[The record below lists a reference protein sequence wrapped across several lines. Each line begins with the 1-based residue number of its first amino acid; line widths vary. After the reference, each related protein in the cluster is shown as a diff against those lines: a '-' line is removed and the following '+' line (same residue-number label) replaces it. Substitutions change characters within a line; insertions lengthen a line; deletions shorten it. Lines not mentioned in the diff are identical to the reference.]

1 MAIGTITNLEGSVK
15 VEKPNGDIIEL
26 SEGDTVDSNDTII
39 TDENSGTTIE
49 FVDKSTLVVTESGKI
64 TLDEMVYDP
73 STQEGNFAIDLVS
86 GIFVYVSG
94 DIAKFDP
101 NSMILNTPVGT
112 IGIRG
117 TQLGVKIFE
126 GETTFTLMAEADGT
140 VGELVITDLFGNV
153 VVLNQEG
160 QTIKATA
167 ENGLGEIT
175 TLSFEEIGEIFDLP
189 LEYLARSGSY
199 NGNPYDNLSES
210 NQDDGSD
217 LIDFNTEA
225 GGEQVGFGEI
235 TGRLAEPSLNP
246 SPLVGGST
254 LVQTDL
260 PIPTFPTPST
270 QINQPIRSSRSAALR
285 DNFVEP
291 VNEVSRTVENTV
303 AVSSQEISKTVA
315 TSFVDDTTKTN
326 NLENNITNV
335 TVTRNYT
342 DTTTTETLETTTTTP
357 VYTITYSDGSVEI
370 LQGDPV
376 ITTETLSDTTT
387 QTREETIFTGTE
399 EPVIETAYDT
409 QTETVVGDEVLAA
422 SNDVVST
429 ETTADTENN
438 RDRIDTTTTTTNVYE
453 TTTTVTTTTTPVYTI
468 TYSDGTVEMEYGT
481 PTETFETSI
490 DPREEV
496 LVNTE
501 TTYEEPEITVEYQT
515 EVTETRGEETLL
527 STIYEDDVSREN
539 DLENNR
545 EVITTDR
552 QYTDTYSTLVT
563 TTTSITP
570 VYLITYLD
578 GTTEIE
584 YGETKINEQETTE
597 TRTDTRTEQTV
608 QYESAQVT
616 TNYETQITTSII
628 STNTNTSYID
638 DTKKENDLENNITN
652 VEVTRNYTD
661 TMIET
666 VSEKTITTPVYTI
679 SYSDGTT
686 EIEYGEPTI
695 EENIYDKEPEET
707 TRSEIIYT
715 GTEEPIIITTYNTV
729 TETNTL
735 DPVLVDSEVSS
746 EFDTEKD
753 GRNKQDITTETITTV
768 ETYNTETV
776 TTTTETPV
784 YTIVYFDGTTETEF
798 GESNS
803 TSSSEFETTTE
814 TTYSTGSVT
823 YEDWT
828 VGTGANNGFG
838 NGDQDAPGN
847 SEDNNNAENSTTS
860 VSDFVIVEEDESIDF
875 SNILGPEPDPVI
887 EETKSNKGNGK
898 GKVEENVGENVGE
911 ILIFSGENYTT
922 TVSDDLTSL
931 IMLQNH

>member
-1 MAIGTITNLEGSVK
+1 MAIGTITTLEGSAK
-15 VEKPNGDIIEL
+15 VEKPNGDIVEL
-26 SEGDTVDSNDTII
+26 SEGDTVDSNDIII

-49 FVDKSTLVVTESGKI
+49 FVDKSTLVVTENGKI

-86 GIFVYVSG
+86 GIFVYISG
-94 DIAKFDP
+94 DIAKTDP
-101 NSMILNTPVGT
+101 NAMTLNTPVAT

-140 VGELVITDLFGNV
+140 VGELIITDLFGNV
-153 VVLNQEG
+153 IVLNQEG
-160 QTIKATA
+160 QTVKATA
-167 ENGLGEIT
+167 EGGLGEIT

-189 LEYLARSGSY
+189 LEHLARSGSY
-199 NGNPYDNLSES
+199 NGNPYDNSSES
-210 NQDDGSD
+210 KQDDGSD
-217 LIDFNTEA
+217 LADFNTEA
-225 GGEQVGFGEI
+225 GGDSVEGGDVFSENFTQIGLDSNPTVGI
-235 TGRLAEPSLNP
+235 
-246 SPLVGGST
+246 
-254 LVQTDL
+254 
-260 PIPTFPTPST
+260 IPPTPFYQNEVPTYDSRT
-270 QINQPIRSSRSAALR
+270 QTVSVDR
-285 DNFVEP
+285 DNRRDDQSVVNIETPIEVVIQTP
-291 VNEVSRTVENTV
+291 VKFEKTIVS
-303 AVSSQEISKTVA
+303 
-315 TSFVDDTTKTN
+315 
-326 NLENNITNV
+326 
-335 TVTRNYT
+335 
-342 DTTTTETLETTTTTP
+342 TTTTFETTT
-357 VYTITYSDGSVEI
+357 
-370 LQGDPV
+370 
-376 ITTETLSDTTT
+376 
-387 QTREETIFTGTE
+387 
-399 EPVIETAYDT
+399 
-409 QTETVVGDEVLAA
+409 
-422 SNDVVST
+422 N
-429 ETTADTENN
+429 
-438 RDRIDTTTTTTNVYE
+438 
-453 TTTTVTTTTTPVYTI
+453 
-468 TYSDGTVEMEYGT
+468 
-481 PTETFETSI
+481 TS
-490 DPREEV
+490 
-496 LVNTE
+496 
-501 TTYEEPEITVEYQT
+501 
-515 EVTETRGEETLL
+515 RGEETLL

-552 QYTDTYSTLVT
+552 QYTDTYNTLVT

-570 VYLITYLD
+570 VYLITYSD

-584 YGETKINEQETTE
+584 DGETTINKQETTE
-597 TRTDTRTEQTV
+597 TRTDTRTEQIV
-608 QYESAQVT
+608 QYESVQVT

-638 DTKKENDLENNITN
+638 DTQKENDLENNITN

-715 GTEEPIIITTYNTV
+715 GTEEPNIITTYNTV
-729 TETNTL
+729 TETNIL

-746 EFDTEKD
+746 EFDTKKD

-803 TSSSEFETTTE
+803 TSSSEFETNTE

-828 VGTGANNGFG
+828 IGTGANNGFG

-847 SEDNNNAENSTTS
+847 SGDNNNAENSTMS
-860 VSDFVIVEEDESIDF
+860 LSGFGIEEDESIDL

-887 EETKSNKGNGK
+887 EETKSNKGKGK
-898 GKVEENVGENVGE
+898 GKVEENVGES
-911 ILIFSGENYTT
+911 LIFSGESYTT
-922 TVSDDLTSL
+922 TISDDVITSL
-931 IMLQNH
+931 EYT

>member
-1 MAIGTITNLEGSVK
+1 MAIGTITTLEGSAK
-15 VEKPNGDIIEL
+15 VEKPNGDIVEL
-26 SEGDTVDSNDTII
+26 SEGDTVDSNDIII

-49 FVDKSTLVVTESGKI
+49 FVDKSTLVVTENGKI

-86 GIFVYVSG
+86 GIFVYISG
-94 DIAKFDP
+94 DIAKTDP
-101 NSMILNTPVGT
+101 NAMTLNTPVAT

-140 VGELVITDLFGNV
+140 VGELIITDLFGNV
-153 VVLNQEG
+153 IVLNQEG
-160 QTIKATA
+160 QTVKATA
-167 ENGLGEIT
+167 EGGLGEIT

-189 LEYLARSGSY
+189 LEHLARSGSY
-199 NGNPYDNLSES
+199 NGNPYDNSSES
-210 NQDDGSD
+210 KQDDGSD
-217 LIDFNTEA
+217 LADFNTEA
-225 GGEQVGFGEI
+225 GGDSVEGGDFFSENFTQIGLDSNPTVGI
-235 TGRLAEPSLNP
+235 
-246 SPLVGGST
+246 
-254 LVQTDL
+254 
-260 PIPTFPTPST
+260 IPPTPFYQNEVPTYDSRT
-270 QINQPIRSSRSAALR
+270 QTVSVDR
-285 DNFVEP
+285 DNRRDDQSVVNIETPIEVVIQTP
-291 VNEVSRTVENTV
+291 VKFE
-303 AVSSQEISKTVA
+303 KTVV
-315 TSFVDDTTKTN
+315 S
-326 NLENNITNV
+326 
-335 TVTRNYT
+335 
-342 DTTTTETLETTTTTP
+342 TTTTFETTT
-357 VYTITYSDGSVEI
+357 
-370 LQGDPV
+370 
-376 ITTETLSDTTT
+376 
-387 QTREETIFTGTE
+387 
-399 EPVIETAYDT
+399 
-409 QTETVVGDEVLAA
+409 
-422 SNDVVST
+422 N
-429 ETTADTENN
+429 
-438 RDRIDTTTTTTNVYE
+438 
-453 TTTTVTTTTTPVYTI
+453 
-468 TYSDGTVEMEYGT
+468 
-481 PTETFETSI
+481 TS
-490 DPREEV
+490 
-496 LVNTE
+496 
-501 TTYEEPEITVEYQT
+501 
-515 EVTETRGEETLL
+515 RGEETLL

-552 QYTDTYSTLVT
+552 QYTDTYNTLVT

-570 VYLITYLD
+570 VYLITYSD

-584 YGETKINEQETTE
+584 DGETTINKQETTE
-597 TRTDTRTEQTV
+597 TRTDTRTEQIV
-608 QYESAQVT
+608 QYESVQVT

-638 DTKKENDLENNITN
+638 DTQKENDLENNITN

-715 GTEEPIIITTYNTV
+715 GTEEPNIITTYNTV
-729 TETNTL
+729 TETNIL

-746 EFDTEKD
+746 EFDTKKD

-803 TSSSEFETTTE
+803 TSSSKFETNTE

-828 VGTGANNGFG
+828 IGTGANNGFG

-847 SEDNNNAENSTTS
+847 SGDNNNAENSTMS
-860 VSDFVIVEEDESIDF
+860 LSGFGIEEDESIDL

-887 EETKSNKGNGK
+887 EETKSNKGKGK
-898 GKVEENVGENVGE
+898 GKVEENVGES
-911 ILIFSGENYTT
+911 LIFSGESYTT
-922 TVSDDLTSL
+922 TISDDVITSL
-931 IMLQNH
+931 EYT

>member
-1 MAIGTITNLEGSVK
+1 MAIGTITTLEGSAK
-15 VEKPNGDIIEL
+15 VEKPNGDIVEL
-26 SEGDTVDSNDTII
+26 SEGDTVDSNDIII

-49 FVDKSTLVVTESGKI
+49 FVDKSTLVVTENGKI

-86 GIFVYVSG
+86 GIFVYISG
-94 DIAKFDP
+94 DIAKTDP
-101 NSMILNTPVGT
+101 NAMTLNTPVAT

-140 VGELVITDLFGNV
+140 VGELIITDLFGNV
-153 VVLNQEG
+153 IVLNQEG
-160 QTIKATA
+160 QTVKATA
-167 ENGLGEIT
+167 AGGLGEIT

-189 LEYLARSGSY
+189 LEHLARSGSY
-199 NGNPYDNLSES
+199 NGNPYDNSSES
-210 NQDDGSD
+210 KQDDGSD
-217 LIDFNTEA
+217 LADFNTEA
-225 GGEQVGFGEI
+225 GGNSVEGVDVFSENFTQIGLDSNPTVGI
-235 TGRLAEPSLNP
+235 
-246 SPLVGGST
+246 
-254 LVQTDL
+254 
-260 PIPTFPTPST
+260 IPPTPFYQNEVPTYDSRT
-270 QINQPIRSSRSAALR
+270 QTVSVDR
-285 DNFVEP
+285 DNRRDDQSVVNIETPIEVVIQTP
-291 VNEVSRTVENTV
+291 VKFE
-303 AVSSQEISKTVA
+303 KTVV
-315 TSFVDDTTKTN
+315 S
-326 NLENNITNV
+326 
-335 TVTRNYT
+335 
-342 DTTTTETLETTTTTP
+342 TTTTFETTT
-357 VYTITYSDGSVEI
+357 
-370 LQGDPV
+370 
-376 ITTETLSDTTT
+376 
-387 QTREETIFTGTE
+387 
-399 EPVIETAYDT
+399 
-409 QTETVVGDEVLAA
+409 
-422 SNDVVST
+422 N
-429 ETTADTENN
+429 
-438 RDRIDTTTTTTNVYE
+438 
-453 TTTTVTTTTTPVYTI
+453 
-468 TYSDGTVEMEYGT
+468 
-481 PTETFETSI
+481 TS
-490 DPREEV
+490 
-496 LVNTE
+496 
-501 TTYEEPEITVEYQT
+501 
-515 EVTETRGEETLL
+515 RGEETLL

-552 QYTDTYSTLVT
+552 QYTDTYNTLVT

-570 VYLITYLD
+570 VYLITYSD

-584 YGETKINEQETTE
+584 DGETTINKQETTE
-597 TRTDTRTEQTV
+597 TRTDTRTEQIV
-608 QYESAQVT
+608 QYESVQVT

-638 DTKKENDLENNITN
+638 DTQKENDLENNITN

-715 GTEEPIIITTYNTV
+715 GTEEPNIITTYNTV
-729 TETNTL
+729 TETNIL

-746 EFDTEKD
+746 EFDTKKD

-768 ETYNTETV
+768 GTYNTETV

-803 TSSSEFETTTE
+803 TSSSKFETNTE

-828 VGTGANNGFG
+828 IGTGANNGFG

-847 SEDNNNAENSTTS
+847 SGDNNNAENSTMS
-860 VSDFVIVEEDESIDF
+860 LSDFGIEEDESIDL

-887 EETKSNKGNGK
+887 EETKSNKGKGK
-898 GKVEENVGENVGE
+898 GKVEENVGES
-911 ILIFSGENYTT
+911 LIFSGESYTT
-922 TVSDDLTSL
+922 TISDDVITSL
-931 IMLQNH
+931 EYA

>member
-1 MAIGTITNLEGSVK
+1 MAIGTITTLEGSVK

-160 QTIKATA
+160 QTVKATA

-199 NGNPYDNLSES
+199 NGNPYDNLPES

-217 LIDFNTEA
+217 LSDFGTEA
-225 GGEQVGFGEI
+225 GGEQVGFEESV
-235 TGRLAEPSLNP
+235 GRLAEPSLDA

-254 LVQTDL
+254 LVQTDF

-357 VYTITYSDGSVEI
+357 VYTITYSDGSVET

-481 PTETFETSI
+481 PTETFETSV

-552 QYTDTYSTLVT
+552 QYTDTYSILVT

-847 SEDNNNAENSTTS
+847 SEDNNNAENNTTS
-860 VSDFVIVEEDESIDF
+860 VYDFLIFEEDESIDF
-875 SNILGPEPDPVI
+875 SNILGPEPDPAI
-887 EETKSNKGNGK
+887 EETKSNKGK
-898 GKVEENVGENVGE
+898 GKVEENVGESVGE
-911 ILIFSGENYTT
+911 ILIFSGENYTS

>member
-1 MAIGTITNLEGSVK
+1 MEPIGKVDIAEGSVK
-15 VEKPNGDIIEL
+15 VIRTDGSTVSLN
-26 SEGDTVDSNDTII
+26 EGDTVDSNDTII

-49 FVDKSTLVVTESGKI
+49 FVDKSTLVVTENGKI

-86 GIFVYVSG
+86 GIFVYISG
-94 DIAKFDP
+94 DIAKTDP
-101 NSMILNTPVGT
+101 NAMTLNTPVAT

-140 VGELVITDLFGNV
+140 VGELIITDLFGNV
-153 VVLNQEG
+153 IVLNQEG
-160 QTIKATA
+160 QTVKATA
-167 ENGLGEIT
+167 EGGLGEIT

-189 LEYLARSGSY
+189 LEHLARSGSY
-199 NGNPYDNLSES
+199 NGNPYDNSSES
-210 NQDDGSD
+210 KQDDGSD
-217 LIDFNTEA
+217 LADFNTEA
-225 GGEQVGFGEI
+225 GGDSVEGGDVFSENFTQIGLDSNPTVGI
-235 TGRLAEPSLNP
+235 
-246 SPLVGGST
+246 
-254 LVQTDL
+254 
-260 PIPTFPTPST
+260 IPPTPFYQNEVPTYDSRT
-270 QINQPIRSSRSAALR
+270 QTVSVDR
-285 DNFVEP
+285 DNRRDDQSVVNIETPIEVVIQTP
-291 VNEVSRTVENTV
+291 VKFEKTIVS
-303 AVSSQEISKTVA
+303 
-315 TSFVDDTTKTN
+315 
-326 NLENNITNV
+326 
-335 TVTRNYT
+335 
-342 DTTTTETLETTTTTP
+342 TTTTFETTT
-357 VYTITYSDGSVEI
+357 
-370 LQGDPV
+370 
-376 ITTETLSDTTT
+376 
-387 QTREETIFTGTE
+387 
-399 EPVIETAYDT
+399 
-409 QTETVVGDEVLAA
+409 
-422 SNDVVST
+422 N
-429 ETTADTENN
+429 
-438 RDRIDTTTTTTNVYE
+438 
-453 TTTTVTTTTTPVYTI
+453 
-468 TYSDGTVEMEYGT
+468 
-481 PTETFETSI
+481 TS
-490 DPREEV
+490 
-496 LVNTE
+496 
-501 TTYEEPEITVEYQT
+501 
-515 EVTETRGEETLL
+515 RGEETLL

-552 QYTDTYSTLVT
+552 QYTDTYNTLVT

-570 VYLITYLD
+570 VYLITYSD

-584 YGETKINEQETTE
+584 DGETTINKQETTE
-597 TRTDTRTEQTV
+597 TRTDTRTEQIV
-608 QYESAQVT
+608 QYESVQVT

-638 DTKKENDLENNITN
+638 DTQKENDLENNITN

-715 GTEEPIIITTYNTV
+715 GTEEPNIITTYNTV
-729 TETNTL
+729 TETNIL

-746 EFDTEKD
+746 EFDTKKD

-887 EETKSNKGNGK
+887 EETKSNKGKGK
-898 GKVEENVGENVGE
+898 GKVEENVGES
-911 ILIFSGENYTT
+911 LIFSGESYTT
-922 TVSDDLTSL
+922 TISDDVITSL
-931 IMLQNH
+931 EYT

>member
-1 MAIGTITNLEGSVK
+1 MAIGTITTLEGSAK
-15 VEKPNGDIIEL
+15 VEKPNGDIVEL
-26 SEGDTVDSNDTII
+26 SEGDTVDSNDIII

-49 FVDKSTLVVTESGKI
+49 FVDKSTLVVTENGKI

-86 GIFVYVSG
+86 GIFVYISG
-94 DIAKFDP
+94 DIAKTDP
-101 NSMILNTPVGT
+101 NAMTLNTPVAT

-140 VGELVITDLFGNV
+140 VGELIITDLFGNV
-153 VVLNQEG
+153 IVLNQEG
-160 QTIKATA
+160 QTVKATA
-167 ENGLGEIT
+167 EGGLGEIT

-189 LEYLARSGSY
+189 LEHLARSGSY
-199 NGNPYDNLSES
+199 NGNPYDNSSES
-210 NQDDGSD
+210 KQDDGSD
-217 LIDFNTEA
+217 LADFNTEA
-225 GGEQVGFGEI
+225 GGDSVEGGDFFSENFTQIGLDSNPTVGI
-235 TGRLAEPSLNP
+235 
-246 SPLVGGST
+246 
-254 LVQTDL
+254 
-260 PIPTFPTPST
+260 IPPTPFYQNEVPTYDSRT
-270 QINQPIRSSRSAALR
+270 QTVSVDR
-285 DNFVEP
+285 DNRRDDQSVVNIETPIEVVIQTP
-291 VNEVSRTVENTV
+291 VKFE
-303 AVSSQEISKTVA
+303 KTVV
-315 TSFVDDTTKTN
+315 S
-326 NLENNITNV
+326 
-335 TVTRNYT
+335 
-342 DTTTTETLETTTTTP
+342 TTTTFETTT
-357 VYTITYSDGSVEI
+357 
-370 LQGDPV
+370 
-376 ITTETLSDTTT
+376 
-387 QTREETIFTGTE
+387 
-399 EPVIETAYDT
+399 
-409 QTETVVGDEVLAA
+409 
-422 SNDVVST
+422 N
-429 ETTADTENN
+429 
-438 RDRIDTTTTTTNVYE
+438 
-453 TTTTVTTTTTPVYTI
+453 
-468 TYSDGTVEMEYGT
+468 
-481 PTETFETSI
+481 TS
-490 DPREEV
+490 
-496 LVNTE
+496 
-501 TTYEEPEITVEYQT
+501 
-515 EVTETRGEETLL
+515 RGEETLL

-552 QYTDTYSTLVT
+552 QYTDTYNTLVT

-570 VYLITYLD
+570 VYLITYSD

-584 YGETKINEQETTE
+584 DGETTINKQETTE
-597 TRTDTRTEQTV
+597 TRTDTRTEQIV
-608 QYESAQVT
+608 QYESVQVT

-638 DTKKENDLENNITN
+638 DTQKENDLENNITN

-715 GTEEPIIITTYNTV
+715 GTEEPNIITTYNTV
-729 TETNTL
+729 TETNIL

-746 EFDTEKD
+746 EFDTKKD

-803 TSSSEFETTTE
+803 TSSSKFETNTE

-828 VGTGANNGFG
+828 IGTGANNGFG

-847 SEDNNNAENSTTS
+847 SGDNNSAENSTMS
-860 VSDFVIVEEDESIDF
+860 LSGFGIEEDESIDL

-887 EETKSNKGNGK
+887 EETKSNKGKGK
-898 GKVEENVGENVGE
+898 GKVEENVGES
-911 ILIFSGENYTT
+911 LIFSGESYTT
-922 TVSDDLTSL
+922 TISDDVITSL
-931 IMLQNH
+931 EYT

>member
-1 MAIGTITNLEGSVK
+1 MAIGTITTLEGSAK
-15 VEKPNGDIIEL
+15 VEKPNGDIVEL
-26 SEGDTVDSNDTII
+26 SEGDTVDSNDIII

-49 FVDKSTLVVTESGKI
+49 FVDKSTLVVTENGKI

-86 GIFVYVSG
+86 GIFVYISG
-94 DIAKFDP
+94 DIAKTDP
-101 NSMILNTPVGT
+101 NAMTLNTPVAT

-140 VGELVITDLFGNV
+140 VGELIITDLFGNV
-153 VVLNQEG
+153 IVLNQEG
-160 QTIKATA
+160 QTVKATA
-167 ENGLGEIT
+167 EGGLGEIT

-189 LEYLARSGSY
+189 LEHLARSGSY
-199 NGNPYDNLSES
+199 NGNPYDNSSES
-210 NQDDGSD
+210 KQDDGSD
-217 LIDFNTEA
+217 LADFNTEA
-225 GGEQVGFGEI
+225 GGDSVEGGDFFSENFTQIGLDSNPTVGI
-235 TGRLAEPSLNP
+235 
-246 SPLVGGST
+246 
-254 LVQTDL
+254 
-260 PIPTFPTPST
+260 IPPTPFYQNEVPTYDSRT
-270 QINQPIRSSRSAALR
+270 QTVSVDR
-285 DNFVEP
+285 DNRRDDQSVVNIETPIEVVIQTP
-291 VNEVSRTVENTV
+291 VKFE
-303 AVSSQEISKTVA
+303 KTVV
-315 TSFVDDTTKTN
+315 S
-326 NLENNITNV
+326 
-335 TVTRNYT
+335 
-342 DTTTTETLETTTTTP
+342 TTTTFETTT
-357 VYTITYSDGSVEI
+357 
-370 LQGDPV
+370 
-376 ITTETLSDTTT
+376 
-387 QTREETIFTGTE
+387 
-399 EPVIETAYDT
+399 
-409 QTETVVGDEVLAA
+409 
-422 SNDVVST
+422 N
-429 ETTADTENN
+429 
-438 RDRIDTTTTTTNVYE
+438 
-453 TTTTVTTTTTPVYTI
+453 
-468 TYSDGTVEMEYGT
+468 
-481 PTETFETSI
+481 TS
-490 DPREEV
+490 
-496 LVNTE
+496 
-501 TTYEEPEITVEYQT
+501 
-515 EVTETRGEETLL
+515 RGEETLL

-552 QYTDTYSTLVT
+552 QYTDTYNTLVT

-570 VYLITYLD
+570 VYLITYSD

-584 YGETKINEQETTE
+584 DGETTINKQETTE
-597 TRTDTRTEQTV
+597 TRTDTRTEQIV
-608 QYESAQVT
+608 QYESVQVT

-638 DTKKENDLENNITN
+638 DTQKENDLENNITN

-715 GTEEPIIITTYNTV
+715 GTEEPNIITTYNTV
-729 TETNTL
+729 TETNIL

-746 EFDTEKD
+746 EFDTKKD

-803 TSSSEFETTTE
+803 TSSSKFETNTE

-828 VGTGANNGFG
+828 IGTGANNGFG

-847 SEDNNNAENSTTS
+847 SGDNNNAENSTMS
-860 VSDFVIVEEDESIDF
+860 LSGFGIEEDENIDL

-887 EETKSNKGNGK
+887 EETKSNKGKGK
-898 GKVEENVGENVGE
+898 GKVEENVGES
-911 ILIFSGENYTT
+911 LIFSGESYTT
-922 TVSDDLTSL
+922 TISDDVITSL
-931 IMLQNH
+931 EYT

>member
-1 MAIGTITNLEGSVK
+1 MAIGTITTLEGSAK
-15 VEKPNGDIIEL
+15 VEKPNGDIVEL
-26 SEGDTVDSNDTII
+26 SEGDTVDSNDIII

-49 FVDKSTLVVTESGKI
+49 FVDKSTLVVTENGKI

-86 GIFVYVSG
+86 GIFVYISG
-94 DIAKFDP
+94 DIAKTDP
-101 NSMILNTPVGT
+101 NAMTLNTPVAT

-140 VGELVITDLFGNV
+140 VGELIITDLFGNV
-153 VVLNQEG
+153 IVLNQEG
-160 QTIKATA
+160 QTVKATA
-167 ENGLGEIT
+167 EGGLGEIT

-189 LEYLARSGSY
+189 LEHLARSGSY
-199 NGNPYDNLSES
+199 NGNPYDNSSES
-210 NQDDGSD
+210 KQDDGSD
-217 LIDFNTEA
+217 LADFNTEA
-225 GGEQVGFGEI
+225 GGDSVEGGDVFSENFTQIGLDSNPTVGI
-235 TGRLAEPSLNP
+235 
-246 SPLVGGST
+246 
-254 LVQTDL
+254 
-260 PIPTFPTPST
+260 IPPTPFYQNEVPTYDSRT
-270 QINQPIRSSRSAALR
+270 QTVSVDR
-285 DNFVEP
+285 DNRRDDQSVVNIETPIEVVIQTP
-291 VNEVSRTVENTV
+291 VKFEKTIVS
-303 AVSSQEISKTVA
+303 
-315 TSFVDDTTKTN
+315 
-326 NLENNITNV
+326 
-335 TVTRNYT
+335 
-342 DTTTTETLETTTTTP
+342 TTTTFETTT
-357 VYTITYSDGSVEI
+357 
-370 LQGDPV
+370 
-376 ITTETLSDTTT
+376 
-387 QTREETIFTGTE
+387 
-399 EPVIETAYDT
+399 
-409 QTETVVGDEVLAA
+409 
-422 SNDVVST
+422 N
-429 ETTADTENN
+429 
-438 RDRIDTTTTTTNVYE
+438 
-453 TTTTVTTTTTPVYTI
+453 
-468 TYSDGTVEMEYGT
+468 
-481 PTETFETSI
+481 TS
-490 DPREEV
+490 
-496 LVNTE
+496 
-501 TTYEEPEITVEYQT
+501 
-515 EVTETRGEETLL
+515 RGEETLL

-552 QYTDTYSTLVT
+552 QYTDTYNTLVT
-563 TTTSITP
+563 TMTSITP
-570 VYLITYLD
+570 VYLITYSD

-584 YGETKINEQETTE
+584 DGETTINKQETTE
-597 TRTDTRTEQTV
+597 TRTDTRTEQIV
-608 QYESAQVT
+608 QYESVQVT

-638 DTKKENDLENNITN
+638 DTQKENDLENNITN

-746 EFDTEKD
+746 EFDTKKD

-803 TSSSEFETTTE
+803 TSSSEFETNTE

-828 VGTGANNGFG
+828 IGTGANNGFG

-847 SEDNNNAENSTTS
+847 SGDNNNAENSTMS
-860 VSDFVIVEEDESIDF
+860 LSGFGIEEDESIDL

-887 EETKSNKGNGK
+887 EETKSNKGKGK
-898 GKVEENVGENVGE
+898 GKVEENVGES
-911 ILIFSGENYTT
+911 LIFSGESYTT
-922 TVSDDLTSL
+922 TISDDVITSL
-931 IMLQNH
+931 EYA